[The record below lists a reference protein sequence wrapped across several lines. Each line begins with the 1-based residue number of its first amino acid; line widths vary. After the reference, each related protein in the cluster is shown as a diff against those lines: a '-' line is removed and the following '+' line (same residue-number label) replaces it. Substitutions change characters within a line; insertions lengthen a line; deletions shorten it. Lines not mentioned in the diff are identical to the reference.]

1 MTTFSVND
9 CELDFGTFSL
19 GGDWTLTIAT
29 DDDGR
34 SFKLV
39 DAESCLKGVS
49 KRCFSLIEEWVE
61 DDVAPRSRKANHTSR
76 VRAAYDEAVWL
87 SCPASEIAA
96 IRADDL
102 RDQSRAA

>member
-1 MTTFSVND
+1 MTTFTVND

-29 DDDGR
+29 SDHGH

-49 KRCFSLIEEWVE
+49 KRCFSLIEEWIE
-61 DDVAPRSRKANHTSR
+61 DDVAPRFRKANHKSR
-76 VRAAYDEAVWL
+76 VRAAYEDAEWRR
-87 SCPASEIAA
+87 CPASEIAA

-102 RDQSRAA
+102 RDQRAA